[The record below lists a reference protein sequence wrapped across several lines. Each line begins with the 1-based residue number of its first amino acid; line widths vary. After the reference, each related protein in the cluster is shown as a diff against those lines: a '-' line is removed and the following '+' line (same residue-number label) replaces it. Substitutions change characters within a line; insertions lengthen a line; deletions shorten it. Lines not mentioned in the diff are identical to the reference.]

1 MAAKGPNFGNSGLNI
16 KSGKRKTDFD
26 DLMLAVTS
34 EEEDYQYEMPEPE
47 LIQNNEVNLD
57 NIDKETQD
65 TVDLINQMIQKQNEE
80 QEQEVQYVQV
90 TPPVTQKE
98 QEEQEEK
105 KILQSKNK
113 EIPYDPSKPFNQQ
126 QPRKITNQRRISE
139 EIQEDKPLITNNDSV
154 LSLEKE
160 EEVEKTTNQTSVEKQ
175 EEPVIKGKSGGRLS
189 RFKDNA
195 DTEPVKEEDIYT
207 NDIEE
212 NAPEEEEEKE
222 VAIKGRKAKKG
233 KDKKAKKEPRP
244 KKEGRKKEKKSKT
257 KGKAKTTKNEDTVN
271 TGSKKGN
278 KLTPEKLQAKGFP
291 RDYYDPTDM
300 EIDPETGEADYFF
313 NIEKTLRNKNM
324 IWISKVIPMST
335 LDRLTY
341 DKKPLDAYAKKQ
353 HEKAEKLNASTPEEQ
368 YQYEN
373 RKKIIKFLSATV
385 CVLAVV
391 FFILFSV
398 LPSNNY
404 DKALDF
410 YAKED
415 WPNAFTAFTELGDY
429 KNAKFY
435 GKYSEGKVKLS
446 EKKFDEAKA
455 DFTLLLDYQE
465 YFERSIQDE
474 IYNCDYQKAIKKY
487 SESNFEEAMEIFATI
502 PEYAEAKDY
511 YYKAGY
517 EIADNYYESGD
528 YDKSLDAFFRVKAY
542 SDATERLSE
551 LADQI
556 YTTASN
562 DYKNKEYSNA
572 LNNYQ
577 YLAKYNYKDSKSMI
591 DQCNYRFGLDRYNNG
606 EYEEARDL
614 FSKVL
619 LYKDSN
625 AMYKECTY
633 KIAKIEYAKSI
644 EGALAEYSSI
654 SDYRDVPEILSDGVF
669 SLYGEWTLTEMNGSK
684 TTPVDF
690 KFNKG
695 GLFQTSKQVLYTAI
709 STDATPIPY
718 KWNGE
723 CYTTEDARYTLSAE
737 YVDENTIKLTC
748 ADPEKSVEF
757 TCVRKADYLTM
768 LENNDKPE
776 GEETEEQQE
785 ISKNQAITNIIQE
798 YINKKTDGTLIIDE
812 KEYNCPLIIQQIND
826 NLN

>member
-1 MAAKGPNFGNSGLNI
+1 MATKGPNFGGSGINI
-16 KSGKRKTDFD
+16 KSGKQKTDFD

-34 EEEDYQYEMPEPE
+34 EEDDSQYELPQPKST
-47 LIQNNEVNLD
+47 QNEDANLD
-57 NIDKETQD
+57 IDKETQD
-65 TVDLINQMIQKQNEE
+65 TVDFINQMIQKQEQNQNNEE
-80 QEQEVQYVQV
+80 KQYIQV
-90 TPPVTQKE
+90 TAPV
-98 QEEQEEK
+98 EEK
-105 KILQSKNK
+105 KEESKNNTKILQSKNK
-113 EIPYDPSKPFNQQ
+113 EILYDPSKPFNQQ
-126 QPRKITNQRRISE
+126 QPRKITNQKRISE
-139 EIQEDKPLITNNDSV
+139 EIKEENLQITETEPT

-160 EEVEKTTNQTSVEKQ
+160 EVKEVINQ
-175 EEPVIKGKSGGRLS
+175 EPPLIKGNSEGRLS
-189 RFKDNA
+189 RFKDKPN
-195 DTEPVKEEDIYT
+195 DLEVVEDENIEN
-207 NDIEE
+207 NDIE
-212 NAPEEEEEKE
+212 PEMEPIEE
-222 VAIKGRKAKKG
+222 VAIKGKKAKKG
-233 KDKKAKKEPRP
+233 KKEKPKKTNKEKAT
-244 KKEGRKKEKKSKT
+244 KKEGRKKT
-257 KGKAKTTKNEDTVN
+257 KGSKNKESETQDNVN
-271 TGSKKGN
+271 KKDK

-324 IWISKVIPMST
+324 IWISKIIPMST

-353 HEKAEKLNASTPEEQ
+353 HETAQKLNNSTPEEQ

-373 RKKIIKFLSATV
+373 RKKIIKFLSVSV
-385 CVLAVV
+385 CVLAVI
-391 FFILFSV
+391 FFVLFSV

-435 GKYSEGKVKLS
+435 GKYSEGKIKLS

-517 EIADNYYESGD
+517 EIADNYYEAGE

-542 SDATERLSE
+542 GDATERLSE

-556 YTTASN
+556 YTTAST
-562 DYKNKEYSNA
+562 DYNNKKYSDA

-577 YLAKYNYKDSKSMI
+577 YLAKYSYKDSKSMI
-591 DQCNYRFGLDRYNNG
+591 DQCNYRFGLDKYNSG
-606 EYEEARDL
+606 EYKEARDL

-633 KIAKIEYAKSI
+633 KIAKVEYAKSI
-644 EGALAEYSSI
+644 EGSLAEYSTI
-654 SDYRDVPEILSDGVF
+654 SDYRDVPNILADSVF
-669 SLYGEWTLTEMNGSK
+669 ALYGEWTITEMNGSK

-709 STDATPIPY
+709 STDATPISY

-723 CYTTEDARYTLSAE
+723 CYTTEDGRYTLSAE
-737 YVDENTIKLTC
+737 YVDEKTIKLTC
-748 ADPEKSVEF
+748 SDPEKSVEF
-757 TCVRKADYLTM
+757 TCEKRADYLTM
-768 LENNDKPE
+768 LDNIENPE
-776 GEETEEQQE
+776 SEENVEEE
-785 ISKNQAITNIIQE
+785 AISKNQAITNILQE
-798 YINKKTDGTLIIDE
+798 YINKKTDGTFIIDE

>member
-1 MAAKGPNFGNSGLNI
+1 MATKGPNFGGSGINI
-16 KSGKRKTDFD
+16 KSGKQKTDFD

-34 EEEDYQYEMPEPE
+34 EEDDSQYELPQPKST
-47 LIQNNEVNLD
+47 QNEDANLD
-57 NIDKETQD
+57 IDKETQD
-65 TVDLINQMIQKQNEE
+65 TVDFINQMIQKQEQNQNNEE
-80 QEQEVQYVQV
+80 KQYIQV
-90 TPPVTQKE
+90 TAPV
-98 QEEQEEK
+98 EEK
-105 KILQSKNK
+105 KEEPKNNTKILQSKNK
-113 EIPYDPSKPFNQQ
+113 DILYDPSKPFNQQ
-126 QPRKITNQRRISE
+126 QPRKITNQKRISE
-139 EIQEDKPLITNNDSV
+139 EIKEENLQITETEPT

-160 EEVEKTTNQTSVEKQ
+160 EVKEVINQ
-175 EEPVIKGKSGGRLS
+175 EPPLIKGNSEGRLS
-189 RFKDNA
+189 RFKDKSNNL
-195 DTEPVKEEDIYT
+195 EVVEDENIEN
-207 NDIEE
+207 NDIE
-212 NAPEEEEEKE
+212 PEMEPTEE
-222 VAIKGRKAKKG
+222 VAIKGKKAKKG
-233 KDKKAKKEPRP
+233 KKEKPKKTNKKKAT
-244 KKEGRKKEKKSKT
+244 KKEGRKKT
-257 KGKAKTTKNEDTVN
+257 KGSKNKESETQDNVN
-271 TGSKKGN
+271 KKDK

-324 IWISKVIPMST
+324 IWISKIIPMST

-353 HEKAEKLNASTPEEQ
+353 HETAQKLNNSTPEEQ

-373 RKKIIKFLSATV
+373 RKKIIKFLSASV
-385 CVLAVV
+385 CVLAVI
-391 FFILFSV
+391 FFVLFSV

-435 GKYSEGKVKLS
+435 GKYSEGKIKLS

-517 EIADNYYESGD
+517 EIADNYYESGE

-542 SDATERLSE
+542 GDATERLSE

-556 YTTASN
+556 YTTAST
-562 DYKNKEYSNA
+562 DYNNGKYSEA
-572 LNNYQ
+572 LSNYQ
-577 YLAKYNYKDSKSMI
+577 YLAKYSYKDSKSMI
-591 DQCNYRFGLDRYNNG
+591 DQCNYRFGLDKYNSG
-606 EYEEARDL
+606 KYDEARDL

-625 AMYKECTY
+625 AMHKECTY
-633 KIAKIEYAKSI
+633 KIAKAEYAKSI
-644 EGALAEYSSI
+644 EGALSEYSTI
-654 SDYRDVPEILSDGVF
+654 SNYRDVPNILKDGVF
-669 SLYGEWTLTEMNGSK
+669 NIYGEWTLTEMNGSK

-695 GLFQTSKQVLYTAI
+695 GYFQTNKQVLYTAI
-709 STDATPIPY
+709 STEATPIPY

-723 CYTTEDARYTLSAE
+723 CYTTEDGRYTLYSE
-737 YVDENTIKLTC
+737 YIDENTMKLTC

-757 TCVRKADYLTM
+757 TCERRADYLTM
-768 LENNDKPE
+768 LDNKDNPEN
-776 GEETEEQQE
+776 EENIEEE
-785 ISKNQAITNIIQE
+785 EVSKNQAITNIIQE
-798 YINKKTDGTLIIDE
+798 YINKKTDGTFIIDE

>member
-1 MAAKGPNFGNSGLNI
+1 MATKGPNFGGSGINI
-16 KSGKRKTDFD
+16 KSGKQKTDFD

-34 EEEDYQYEMPEPE
+34 EEDDSQYELPQPKST
-47 LIQNNEVNLD
+47 QNEDANLD
-57 NIDKETQD
+57 IDKETQD
-65 TVDLINQMIQKQNEE
+65 TVDFINQMIQKQEQNQNNEE
-80 QEQEVQYVQV
+80 KQYIQV
-90 TPPVTQKE
+90 TAPV
-98 QEEQEEK
+98 EEK
-105 KILQSKNK
+105 KEESKNNTKILQSKNK
-113 EIPYDPSKPFNQQ
+113 EILYDPSKPFNQQ
-126 QPRKITNQRRISE
+126 QPRKITNQKRISE
-139 EIQEDKPLITNNDSV
+139 EIKEENLQITETEPT

-160 EEVEKTTNQTSVEKQ
+160 EVKEVINQ
-175 EEPVIKGKSGGRLS
+175 EPPLIKGNSEGRLS
-189 RFKDNA
+189 RFKDKSNNL
-195 DTEPVKEEDIYT
+195 EVVEDENIEN
-207 NDIEE
+207 NDIE
-212 NAPEEEEEKE
+212 PEMEPTEE
-222 VAIKGRKAKKG
+222 VAIKGKKAKKG
-233 KDKKAKKEPRP
+233 KKEKPKKTNKKKAT
-244 KKEGRKKEKKSKT
+244 KKEGRKKT
-257 KGKAKTTKNEDTVN
+257 KGSKNKESETQDNVN
-271 TGSKKGN
+271 KKDK

-324 IWISKVIPMST
+324 IWISKIIPMST

-353 HEKAEKLNASTPEEQ
+353 HETAQKLNNSTPEEQ

-373 RKKIIKFLSATV
+373 RKKIIKFLSASV
-385 CVLAVV
+385 CVLAVI
-391 FFILFSV
+391 FFVLFSV

-435 GKYSEGKVKLS
+435 GKYSEGKIKLS

-517 EIADNYYESGD
+517 EIADNYYESGE

-542 SDATERLSE
+542 GDATERLSE

-556 YTTASN
+556 YTTAST
-562 DYKNKEYSNA
+562 DYNNGKYSEA
-572 LNNYQ
+572 LSNYQ
-577 YLAKYNYKDSKSMI
+577 YLAKYSYKDSKSMI
-591 DQCNYRFGLDRYNNG
+591 DQCNYRFGLDKYNSG
-606 EYEEARDL
+606 KYDEARDL

-625 AMYKECTY
+625 AMHKECTY
-633 KIAKIEYAKSI
+633 KIAKAEYAKSI
-644 EGALAEYSSI
+644 EGALSEYSTI
-654 SDYRDVPEILSDGVF
+654 SNYRDVPNILKDGVF
-669 SLYGEWTLTEMNGSK
+669 NIYGEWTLTEMNGSK

-695 GLFQTSKQVLYTAI
+695 GYFQTNKQVLYTAI
-709 STDATPIPY
+709 STEATPIPY

-723 CYTTEDARYTLSAE
+723 CYTTEDGRYTLYSE
-737 YVDENTIKLTC
+737 YIDENTMKLTC

-757 TCVRKADYLTM
+757 TCERRADYLTM
-768 LENNDKPE
+768 LDNKDNPEN
-776 GEETEEQQE
+776 EENIEEE
-785 ISKNQAITNIIQE
+785 EVSKNQAITNIIQE
-798 YINKKTDGTLIIDE
+798 YINKKTDGTFIIDE